1 MMSNSIVNR
10 AEVKQAP
17 ITNPKNITDL
27 RYEDVH

>member
-1 MMSNSIVNR
+1 MSNSIVNR

-17 ITNPKNITDL
+17 ITNPNITDL